1 VAEGDLPWVELRS
14 QGSQEVRSIHTLV
27 DGPYLVV
34 HVVSMEM
41 PALSFAGGIL
51 LLDLDRRQPLALP
64 LELLVLGQLVL

>member
-1 VAEGDLPWVELRS
+1 
-14 QGSQEVRSIHTLV
+14 
-27 DGPYLVV
+27 
-34 HVVSMEM
+34 MEM